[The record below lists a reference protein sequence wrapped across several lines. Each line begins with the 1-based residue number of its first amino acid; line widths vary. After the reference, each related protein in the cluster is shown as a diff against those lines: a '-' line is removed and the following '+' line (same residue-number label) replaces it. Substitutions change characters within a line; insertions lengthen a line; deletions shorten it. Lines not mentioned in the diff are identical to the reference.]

1 MAFAYSAAVAG
12 VGTVSCAGTTTVIGV
27 GTNFGVFAGT
37 ARLGGTITVGG
48 VTKTIV
54 AIAST
59 TSLTTDTAFG
69 TFTGQ
74 AYTGQKEVVQTG
86 ADTMGTS
93 LGAITG
99 FDVTNRGDQ
108 LRIFDS
114 RGVDLTINGVLTVDS
129 TTGQLRNNTTT
140 SGLKILSTGSASAE
154 LIINGRRASANNG
167 PFPYAGLDWLGNN
180 GSLIMQLQGTATYPA
195 KLTLKDACI
204 RYGADWLSTNS
215 GQFSTITTEGET
227 CWILNASGSGT
238 SQARLRLNNTT
249 PSINFT
255 AKKTYVGVWLNFGV
269 PQTSLKGYTPI
280 ATDGPEIN
288 LASVA
293 VASRIIIEDYDTTY
307 VQAAYYVGSK
317 INLYGGAWVRLKN
330 NLVGSN
336 FSWQQIAPS
345 NRNVIELSK
354 QITIRQQDSAGNL
367 LSDGYMYYQP
377 VGSNVAGIRA
387 KGGASDITFD
397 LTQQNILTASGVA
410 TSEFVYAW
418 DYANT
423 GGLTTGFF
431 YFCTGQTQGA
441 ETHSVGSSRYGYDKQ
456 YTTVNLAGNGAVSP
470 TYVHASLPTSSKVI
484 ATAQAIT
491 GIAFN
496 FATKVMTI
504 TGNLTYQQIY
514 DAYQY
519 ALNTTANLFQAD
531 NCLTANSTSNY
542 VGWIINIGTG
552 VTISAGS
559 GNFTKLQAQTITLTG
574 TAQITG
580 IYQDSTGT
588 STVLQISGFDAG
600 SAVFVEDNN
609 AIEKF
614 YSASASGTVTVY
626 IPPTGTGSW
635 YYAVEKYGIQ
645 RQSDFFTFSGGLKEI
660 VVKAIPD
667 TGITVSNSTTVAA
680 YTELNTPD
688 KIYDYVAYLR
698 LSVPHI
704 SYGQITF
711 KNGTSLDLQDASML
725 VNQSAAAVASFN
737 YTTKLLTIKS
747 TSLSTGVTYD
757 KIITTPPET
766 IEADTDEVISVNIE
780 DANGDS
786 SVTIQGGSGNF
797 TLWKIPNAT
806 SEDNYA
812 TGVNLG
818 TVTNIT
824 YRFLSA
830 PGFKIVIRDNTTG
843 FRQVVPMDKGN
854 YTRGLFFGDQ
864 VQLAQSQ
871 EVSQINTKVDTVLVD
886 LTGIKGTGFTKDTH
900 SLINI
905 KLAVDALENYDDTLT
920 QTKLDSI
927 QDTVDNISVDFTP
940 VLNAVDALPTLT
952 EIEASSVLAKE
963 AAATANK
970 DAIIAAIGTGGGG
983 SCDLTEIEADLVSI
997 KASVDTIQVS
1007 TNKMTFDGHYIN
1019 AVAKV
1024 VEDKANYTLTPD
1036 EKVNIANAVQA
1047 AILNETDGQ
1056 KILEAIVNAIGNENI
1071 DQVALVAA
1079 IRADIER
1086 TGGMLA
1092 GKASEA
1098 NATTNKNTIV
1108 SAIGT
1113 PLQAS
1118 SYTAPDNATIA
1129 KINDVKAKT
1138 DNLPAN
1144 PASSED
1150 VAALGTSLSGN
1161 FDAIPTKEEIS
1172 TEVWENQPE
1181 RLTRVS
1187 TVETTGDQIA
1197 AFND

>member
-1 MAFAYSAAVAG
+1 MAFAFDVVSGVVRLRQTGTDTSYGGIATAINAVATVARSTAYSA
-12 VGTVSCAGTTTVIGV
+12 GTILRPPTPTGMWYRCATAGTTAATAPTY
-27 GTNFGVFAGT
+27 GTTEGANTTDGT
-37 ARLGGTITVGG
+37 AIFNAFLAPIIRTIAGGNHYYMPSVRMQIDGTLTNTNIQQNTFTCFDVEMNAGNWTSGAYASDGVTPLWNGTHFAAMRQGSAGAEESDGGLRMSNGAQFTFIGGEVQVGGSIVFNTNTIPRTYGTRWRNIREFGASSARIRSKTTLAIFSQIELFDIAYDLFVMPTFAPSIKARGSEYLYQYVGGAFGGADARFVAFDLENPSGTYDFDNFASGWVELYNCKSGTALRVVTQHPSSTFWVKHCVPLYQELRFNAKDTAGLPVQDVRFTATETPTNSPTVLFVTQGNLKTWDFRTPLSYETTTNASGVALSTPVLNVWYWQTTFKQSLRFPSSTAIYQGRGYNYKTLNVSAVLGSSTITDISAGMIGLDTPTTVTESAASAITGITLTPSGATGGTITISSNKEYQDIWNYYRWWISQFTNKTSNDTWTCTGG
-48 VTKTIV
+48 
-54 AIAST
+54 
-59 TSLTTDTAFG
+59 
-69 TFTGQ
+69 
-74 AYTGQKEVVQTG
+74 
-86 ADTMGTS
+86 
-93 LGAITG
+93 
-99 FDVTNRGDQ
+99 
-108 LRIFDS
+108 
-114 RGVDLTINGVLTVDS
+114 
-129 TTGQLRNNTTT
+129 
-140 SGLKILSTGSASAE
+140 
-154 LIINGRRASANNG
+154 
-167 PFPYAGLDWLGNN
+167 
-180 GSLIMQLQGTATYPA
+180 
-195 KLTLKDACI
+195 
-204 RYGADWLSTNS
+204 
-215 GQFSTITTEGET
+215 
-227 CWILNASGSGT
+227 ILN
-238 SQARLRLNNTT
+238 
-249 PSINFT
+249 
-255 AKKTYVGVWLNFGV
+255 
-269 PQTSLKGYTPI
+269 
-280 ATDGPEIN
+280 
-288 LASVA
+288 
-293 VASRIIIEDYDTTY
+293 
-307 VQAAYYVGSK
+307 
-317 INLYGGAWVRLKN
+317 
-330 NLVGSN
+330 
-336 FSWQQIAPS
+336 
-345 NRNVIELSK
+345 
-354 QITIRQQDSAGNL
+354 
-367 LSDGYMYYQP
+367 
-377 VGSNVAGIRA
+377 
-387 KGGASDITFD
+387 
-397 LTQQNILTASGVA
+397 TQNWNIV
-410 TSEFVYAW
+410 
-418 DYANT
+418 
-423 GGLTTGFF
+423 
-431 YFCTGQTQGA
+431 
-441 ETHSVGSSRYGYDKQ
+441 
-456 YTTVNLAGNGAVSP
+456 VN
-470 TYVHASLPTSSKVI
+470 
-484 ATAQAIT
+484 
-491 GIAFN
+491 
-496 FATKVMTI
+496 
-504 TGNLTYQQIY
+504 
-514 DAYQY
+514 
-519 ALNTTANLFQAD
+519 
-531 NCLTANSTSNY
+531 
-542 VGWIINIGTG
+542 TG
-552 VTISAGS
+552 VTITSS
-559 GNFTKLQAQTITLTG
+559 TNITKLQSLGTITLTG
-574 TAQITG
+574 TAAIQG

-588 STVLQISGFDAG
+588 STTLQLSGFDAG
-600 SAVFVEDNN
+600 SAVYVEDNN
-609 AIEKF
+609 AIQKF

-645 RQSDFFTFSGGLKEI
+645 RQSDFFTFSGGLKAI

-667 TGITVSNSTTVAA
+667 TGITVSNSATVAA

-725 VNQSAAAVASFN
+725 VNQSATAVASFDYDN
-737 YTTKLLTIKS
+737 KLLTIKS
-747 TSLSTGVTYD
+747 TSLSSGVTYD

-797 TLWKIPNAT
+797 TLWKITNAT
-806 SEDNYA
+806 DEDDYA

-905 KLAVDALENYDDTLT
+905 KQAVDALENYDDTLT

-963 AAATANK
+963 AAATENK

-997 KASVDTIQVS
+997 KASVNTIEVS

-1092 GKASEA
+1092 AKASEA

-1138 DNLPAN
+1138 DNLPTN

-1150 VAALGTSLSGN
+1150 VAALG
-1161 FDAIPTKEEIS
+1161 DAIDIKLADVPTKEEIS